1 MKRGK
6 QLLLEARTQ
15 IKEMGQDVVVQ
26 TGGRGIIQLQ
36 QLKIGVGLLLKL
48 EMVNQVEKAGEVE
61 VKIGEGDEDGEEG
74 EAEGEG
80 QGIRKIE
87 GMRVGR
93 RISPLGSLGLWEHP
107 SPNWNRSL

>member
-15 IKEMGQDVVVQ
+15 IKGTGEDEVVP
-26 TGGRGIIQLQ
+26 TGERGIIQLQ

-48 EMVNQVEKAGEVE
+48 EMVNQVEEADGVE
-61 VKIGEGDEDGEEG
+61 VKIGEGAEDGEEG

-80 QGIRKIE
+80 IRKIE
-87 GMRVGR
+87 DMRVGR
-93 RISPLGSLGLWEHP
+93 LISPLGNLCRRDLP